1 MRINVRG
8 GTVRHDGDTLC
19 QTCRHSRVTRG
30 RKIDEELVF
39 CDASHSATVQIA
51 FKVTSCSDYA
61 DQRTPSYLELMHQA
75 WILQPGSPKRPAA
88 FVRAADLQGEELGRH
103 LIPVRRPGDM

>member
-8 GTVRHDGDTLC
+8 GTARNDADTLC
-19 QTCRHSRVTRG
+19 QTCRHSRITRG

-39 CDASHSATVQIA
+39 CDASQSATVQIG

-61 DQRTPSYLELMHQA
+61 DRRTPSYLELMHQA

-88 FVRAADLQGEELGRH
+88 FVRATDLQEGEITRH
-103 LIPVRRPGDM
+103 LIPVRRPGDV

>member
-8 GTVRHDGDTLC
+8 GTAKHDADTLC
-19 QTCRHSRVTRG
+19 QTCRHSRITRG

-39 CDASHSATVQIA
+39 CDASHSATVQIG

-75 WILQPGSPKRPAA
+75 WILQPGSLRRPAA
-88 FVRAADLQGEELGRH
+88 FVRASDLQEGDITRH
-103 LIPVRRPGDM
+103 LIPVRRPGDI